1 MIESLEPV
9 AEMIVVLRDFY
20 LIAVSMFTDPRQS
33 SVNVRLPRI
42 NHVPH
47 VLRRADFAQVPD
59 VVVKPVAVDMVNL
72 HRWKPP
78 VVPSPDN
85 VVRVEIIFTAID
97 G

>member
-1 MIESLEPV
+1 MIERLEPV
-9 AEMIVVLRDFY
+9 AEVIVVLPDEY
-20 LIAVSMFTDPRQS
+20 LIAAFAYAHSRQS
-33 SVNVRLPRI
+33 GLRVGLPRM

-47 VLRRADFAQVPD
+47 VLRRRYLAQVLD

-72 HRWKPP
+72 QRWKPP